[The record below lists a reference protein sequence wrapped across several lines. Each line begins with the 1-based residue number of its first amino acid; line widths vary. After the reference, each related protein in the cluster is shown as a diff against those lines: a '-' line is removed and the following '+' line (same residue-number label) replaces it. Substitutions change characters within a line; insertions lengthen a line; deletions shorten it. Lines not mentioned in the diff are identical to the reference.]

1 VSPLEIKLHFF
12 VAHLKCPIANLHFC
26 HYTQAKKRMRRQAE
40 PDGDTKTDED
50 EDEEGNSLYLA
61 FEINQYY

>member
-1 VSPLEIKLHFF
+1 

-50 EDEEGNSLYLA
+50 EDEEGDSIYLA